1 MTEWW
6 ERGGESGDRL
16 ITLLAWLIILGTWL
30 RDRQISERLAD
41 VEVPHGIQL
50 PLLMLM
56 LVGKRMS
63 SRQWAEAGKSM
74 NELAEVLATRMVESD
89 NRQQELLEL
98 QGSLE
103 RLAHESSSREKQL
116 VSLQASLESLAS
128 ESSGREE
135 TLVALQQSVTR
146 YTRWLLVLTVV
157 VALTS
162 VASIATAIVIA
173 ATQ

>member
-6 ERGGESGDRL
+6 ESGDERADRL
-16 ITLLAWLIILGTWL
+16 ITLLAWLVIFGTWL
-30 RDRQISERLAD
+30 RDRQVSERLAD
-41 VEVPHGIQL
+41 VEVPHGFQL
-50 PLLMLM
+50 PLLMFM
-56 LVGKRMS
+56 LVGKRIN

-74 NELAEVLATRMVESD
+74 KDLAETLATRMVESD
-89 NRQQELLEL
+89 SRQQELLEL
-98 QGSLE
+98 EGSLE
-103 RLAHESSSREKQL
+103 RLARESSDREAQL
-116 VSLQASLESLAS
+116 VTLQASLESLAS
-128 ESSGREE
+128 DSSGREA

-162 VASIATAIVIA
+162 IGSIATAVVIA